1 MTNTK
6 TNSAANMETS
16 GANGTGLGQERVLDL
31 FRETQAMLEGHF
43 VLSSGL
49 HSDRYFQCALV
60 LERPEKAAILA
71 EEMARQL
78 RAAGQPRF
86 DIVIGPA
93 LGAVTWAYEV
103 ARAVGARA
111 QFTERK
117 DEAMQLRRGF
127 QVKPGDNVFVV
138 EDVFTTGG
146 SAREVIDVLKTYGVA
161 PRAVGCIVNRS
172 GRNPFEGEKLP
183 LFALADVKAEAWA
196 PDDCPLCK
204 SRVPLVKPGSRAKP
218 A

>member
-1 MTNTK
+1 MQTDPSTMTRVDP
-6 TNSAANMETS
+6 TNAPSLDSA
-16 GANGTGLGQERVLDL
+16 RVLDL

-49 HSDRYFQCALV
+49 HSDRYFQCALI
-60 LERPEKAAILA
+60 LERPDKAEILA
-71 EEMARQL
+71 REMARRL
-78 RAAGQPRF
+78 RAAGQARF
-86 DIVIGPA
+86 DVVIGPA

-103 ARAVGARA
+103 ARALGARA

-117 DEAMQLRRGF
+117 DDAMQLRRGF
-127 QVKPGDNVFVV
+127 QVKPGDAVFVV

-146 SAREVIDVLKTYGVA
+146 SAREVIDVLATFGVK

-172 GRNPFEGEKLP
+172 GKNPFKGDGLP
-183 LFALADVKAEAWA
+183 LFALAEVQAKAYA

-204 SRVPLVKPGSRAKP
+204 ARVPIVKPGSRAKP

>member
-1 MTNTK
+1 MTQLDQK
-6 TNSAANMETS
+6 SVTS
-16 GANGTGLGQERVLDL
+16 LDPARVLAM

-49 HSDRYFQCALV
+49 HSDRYFQCALI
-60 LERPEKAAILA
+60 LERPDKAEVLA
-71 EEMARQL
+71 VEMARAL
-78 RAAGQPRF
+78 RAAGHERF
-86 DIVIGPA
+86 DVVIGPA

-103 ARAVGARA
+103 ARALGARA

-117 DEAMQLRRGF
+117 DDEMQLRRGF
-127 QVKPGDNVFVV
+127 QVKPADHVLVV

-146 SAREVIDVLKTYGVA
+146 SAREVVEVLGTYGVK
-161 PRAVGCIVNRS
+161 PKAVGCIVNRS
-172 GRNPFEGEKLP
+172 GGNPFEKDGFP
-183 LFALADVKAEAWA
+183 MFALAQVDVKTWA

-204 SRVPLVKPGSRAKP
+204 ARVPLVKPGSRAKP

>member
-1 MTNTK
+1 MSQLDHTGV
-6 TNSAANMETS
+6 TS
-16 GANGTGLGQERVLDL
+16 LDPARVLEM

-49 HSDRYFQCALV
+49 HSDRYFQCALI
-60 LERPEKAAILA
+60 LERPDKAEILA
-71 EEMARQL
+71 TEMARRL
-78 RAAGQPRF
+78 RAGGHGRF

-103 ARAVGARA
+103 ARALGSRA

-117 DEAMQLRRGF
+117 DDEMQLRRGF
-127 QVKPGDNVFVV
+127 QVKPGDNVLVV

-146 SAREVIDVLKTYGVA
+146 SAREVVEVLAGYGVK
-161 PRAVGCIVNRS
+161 PKAVGCIVNRS
-172 GRNPFEGEKLP
+172 GGNPFERDGFP
-183 LFALADVKAEAWA
+183 MIALAQVDVKSWA

-204 SRVPLVKPGSRAKP
+204 ARVPLVKPGSRAKP
-218 A
+218 G

>member
-6 TNSAANMETS
+6 TNTAANMDTS
-16 GANGTGLGQERVLDL
+16 GMDQVRVLDL

-60 LERPEKAAILA
+60 LERPDKAAILA

-78 RAAGQPRF
+78 RAAGLPRF

-103 ARAVGARA
+103 ARALGARA

-117 DEAMQLRRGF
+117 DDTMQLRRGF
-127 QVKPGDNVFVV
+127 QVKPGDSVFVV

-146 SAREVIDVLKTYGVA
+146 SAREVIDVLQTYGVE

-172 GRNPFEGEKLP
+172 GKNPFEQDGLR
-183 LFALADVKAEAWA
+183 LFALAQVKAEAWA

-204 SRVPLVKPGSRAKP
+204 ARVPLVKPGSRAKP
-218 A
+218 G

>member
-1 MTNTK
+1 MSRTQDI
-6 TNSAANMETS
+6 AVTS
-16 GANGTGLGQERVLDL
+16 LDSTRVLDL

-49 HSDRYFQCALV
+49 HSDRYFQCALI
-60 LERPEKAAILA
+60 LERPDKAEMLA
-71 EEMARQL
+71 VEMARRL
-78 RAAGQPRF
+78 RAAGHARF
-86 DIVIGPA
+86 DVVIGPA

-103 ARAVGARA
+103 ARALGARA

-117 DEAMQLRRGF
+117 DDAMQLRRGF
-127 QVKPGDNVFVV
+127 QVKPGDAVLVV

-146 SAREVIDVLKTYGVA
+146 SAREVIDVLATYGVT

-172 GRNPFEGEKLP
+172 GKNPFDADGLP
-183 LFALADVKAEAWA
+183 LFALAEVKAQAWA
-196 PDDCPLCK
+196 GDDCPLCK
-204 SRVPLVKPGSRAKP
+204 ARVPIVKPGSRAKP

>member
-1 MTNTK
+1 MTNTASN
-6 TNSAANMETS
+6 TAANMD
-16 GANGTGLGQERVLDL
+16 QERVLDV

-71 EEMARQL
+71 AEMARQL
-78 RAAGQPRF
+78 RAAGMPRF

-103 ARAVGARA
+103 ARALGARA
-111 QFTERK
+111 QFSERK
-117 DEAMQLRRGF
+117 DDAMQLRRGF
-127 QVKPGDNVFVV
+127 QVKPGDAVFVV

-146 SAREVIDVLKTYGVA
+146 SAREVVEMLGELGVT
-161 PRAVGCIVNRS
+161 PKAVGCIVNRS
-172 GRNPFEGEKLP
+172 GGNPFAADGFP
-183 LFALADVKAEAWA
+183 MFALARVDVKTWA

-204 SRVPLVKPGSRAKP
+204 ARVPLQKPGSRAKP

>member
-1 MTNTK
+1 MSRLHDPAVK
-6 TNSAANMETS
+6 SLEP
-16 GANGTGLGQERVLDL
+16 ERVLDL
-31 FRETQAMLEGHF
+31 FRETQAMQEGHF

-60 LERPEKAAILA
+60 LEHPDKAEVMAV
-71 EEMARQL
+71 EMARRL
-78 RAAGQPRF
+78 RAAGHARF
-86 DIVIGPA
+86 DVVIGPA

-103 ARAVGARA
+103 ARALGARA

-117 DEAMQLRRGF
+117 DDSMQLRRGF
-127 QVKPGDNVFVV
+127 QVKPGDSVFVV

-146 SAREVIDVLKTYGVA
+146 SAREVVGVLQSYGVK
-161 PRAVGCIVNRS
+161 PEAVGCIVNRS
-172 GRNPFEGEKLP
+172 GKNPFEKDGFP
-183 LFALADVKAEAWA
+183 LFALADVEVKTWA